1 MTNQHNDETTRRRV
15 LSAGLAVAGGVVAI
29 SASARAQ
36 EKIAPGI
43 VQYQPTPKDGN
54 RCSTCVNF
62 EAPDQCKIVS
72 GKVKLDGWC
81 IAFAPMED
89 SKG

>member
-1 MTNQHNDETTRRRV
+1 MTNQHNDEATRRRV
-15 LSAGLAVAGGVVAI
+15 LRAGLALAAGVVAS

-36 EKIAPGI
+36 EKISPTI
-43 VQYQPTPKDGN
+43 VQYQPRPKDGDT
-54 RCSTCVNF
+54 CSTCVNF

-72 GKVKLDGWC
+72 GKVQPDGWC
-81 IAFAPMED
+81 IAFAPMGD

>member
-1 MTNQHNDETTRRRV
+1 
-15 LSAGLAVAGGVVAI
+15 VAGGAVAI

-36 EKIAPGI
+36 EKIAPAI
-43 VQYQPTPKDGN
+43 VQYQPMMPKDGN
-54 RCSTCVNF
+54 KRSSCGNF

-72 GKVKLDGWC
+72 GKVQPDGWC

>member
-1 MTNQHNDETTRRRV
+1 M
-15 LSAGLAVAGGVVAI
+15 AAI

-36 EKIAPGI
+36 EKIAPGM
-43 VQYQPTPKDGN
+43 VQYQPMPKEGSK
-54 RCSTCVNF
+54 CSICVNF

-72 GKVKLDGWC
+72 GKAQLDGWC

-89 SKG
+89 IKG

>member
-1 MTNQHNDETTRRRV
+1 MM
-15 LSAGLAVAGGVVAI
+15 
-29 SASARAQ
+29 
-36 EKIAPGI
+36 
-43 VQYQPTPKDGN
+43 PKDGN
-54 RCSTCVNF
+54 KRSSCGNF

-72 GKVKLDGWC
+72 GKVQPDGWC